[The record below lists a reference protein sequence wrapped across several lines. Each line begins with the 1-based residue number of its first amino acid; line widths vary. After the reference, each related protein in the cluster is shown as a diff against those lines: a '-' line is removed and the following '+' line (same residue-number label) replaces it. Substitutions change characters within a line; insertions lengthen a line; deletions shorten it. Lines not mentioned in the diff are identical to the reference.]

1 MGPVIRRSYADF
13 VSYGFRSGVPFLRLM
28 IDVTA
33 IGAGVY
39 IVAVRLFLPQG
50 ESDGEM
56 GKPKGVTSIGFDG

>member
-1 MGPVIRRSYADF
+1 MR
-13 VSYGFRSGVPFLRLM
+13 FLRLM

-50 ESDGEM
+50 ESAGEM